1 MTSAYDYPTIV
12 LKLQSEIDRKIEGL
26 EQICLDIKSSGD
38 ATAQA
43 RIRRLQLLAV
53 RDFIDMKVPTL

>member
-1 MTSAYDYPTIV
+1 
-12 LKLQSEIDRKIEGL
+12 L